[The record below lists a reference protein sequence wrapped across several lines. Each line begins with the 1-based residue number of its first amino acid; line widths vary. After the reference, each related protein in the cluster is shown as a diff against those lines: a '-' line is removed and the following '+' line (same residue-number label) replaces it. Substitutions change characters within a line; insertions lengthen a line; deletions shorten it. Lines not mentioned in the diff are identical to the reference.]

1 MPDATKL
8 DTKPR
13 AKKIVA
19 RIIKEYPDARCA
31 LDYTNPLELL
41 IATILSAQCTDERVN
56 IVTKD
61 LFTKYT
67 RAIDYAVATQEQMEQ
82 DIKSI
87 GLFRRKAQ
95 SLRATCQALVER
107 FGGDVPGTLEELV
120 TLPGVARKTANV
132 VLGNA
137 FGVASG
143 VVVDTHVFRL
153 AHRMGFTTRLYADK
167 VEEDLMALIPKKQWV
182 MAAHVLIFHGR
193 QVCAALRPRCADCAV
208 AQWCPKLLDAPKPK

>member
-1 MPDATKL
+1 MPGATELDAT
-8 DTKPR
+8 TR
-13 AKKIVA
+13 ARKIVA
-19 RIIKEYPDARCA
+19 RLIQEYPDARCA

-61 LFTKYT
+61 LFIKYT
-67 RAIDYAVATQEQMEQ
+67 RAIDYAVATQEQLEQ

-107 FGGDVPGTLEELV
+107 FDGEVPDTLEELV

-137 FGVASG
+137 FGVTSG

-153 AHRMGFTTRLYADK
+153 AHRMGLTTQLYADK
-167 VEEDLMALIPKKQWV
+167 VEEDLMALLPKKRWV

-193 QVCAALRPRCADCAV
+193 QVCTALRPHCAECVV
-208 AQWCPKLLDAPKPK
+208 ARWCPRLLDAPKPK

>member
-1 MPDATKL
+1 MPDATEL
-8 DTKPR
+8 DTKAR
-13 AKKIVA
+13 AKKIIN
-19 RIIKEYPDARCA
+19 RLTKEYPDARCA
-31 LDYTNPLELL
+31 LNYTNPLELL
-41 IATILSAQCTDERVN
+41 VATILSAQCTDERVN

-61 LFTKYT
+61 LFAKYT

-107 FGGDVPGTLEELV
+107 FDGEVPGTLEELV

-153 AHRMGFTTRLYADK
+153 AHRMGLTTRPYADK
-167 VEEDLMALIPKKQWV
+167 VEEDLMELLPKEQWV
-182 MAAHVLIFHGR
+182 VAAHVLIFHGR
-193 QVCAALRPRCADCAV
+193 QVCTALRPRCGDCVV
-208 AQWCPKLLDAPKPK
+208 ARWCPKLLDAPKPK

>member
-1 MPDATKL
+1 MKDARK
-8 DTKPR
+8 R
-13 AKKIVA
+13 IGGIVA
-19 RIIKEYPDARCA
+19 ALRRAYPRSRTA
-31 LDYTNPLELL
+31 LAYETPLQILV
-41 IATILSAQCTDERVN
+41 ATILSAQCTDERVN
-56 IVTKD
+56 RITPALFKKYPAAADFARARQD
-61 LFTKYT
+61 LLEAEIRPAGF
-67 RAIDYAVATQEQMEQ
+67 
-82 DIKSI
+82 
-87 GLFRRKAQ
+87 FRNKA
-95 SLRATCQALVER
+95 RNIIAAAGKIAGE
-107 FGGDVPGTLEELV
+107 FGGRVPDSMEELV